1 VSAGVNYKYTD
12 KLIFRGGV
20 AYDQTPTN
28 DTDRTPGLPD
38 NNRTWLA
45 FGVHFHVT
53 DRWQFDVA
61 YAHEFLQNA
70 SINQNGEN
78 AALFG
83 VIDGSVK
90 EQVNI
95 VGAQA
100 KYVFK

>member
-1 VSAGVNYKYTD
+1 
-12 KLIFRGGV
+12 LIFRGGV

-45 FGVHFHVT
+45 FGVHFHIS
-53 DRWQFDVA
+53 DQWQFDVA

-70 SINQNGEN
+70 SINQNGGN
-78 AALFG
+78 AALYG